1 MRRTLRKGF
10 SFHVFGKCQTRY
22 TDLNTYIHPWN
33 NKTCCEPDCETATN
47 SGRIVAGCPKC
58 WAASKKWASVLAFG
72 TNHTFDAVIKDKISG
87 KTLVVEAKFITARG
101 GRMPN
106 GEIQRLL
113 GQCLL
118 AKTKH
123 DFVIGLCG
131 RKGVLT
137 QDGTT
142 IRKLLRTGPNEQ
154 ELILYS
160 GLLTEFTCLEK
171 KLLVTM
177 DSGGVQKPQTVI
189 LRASEESLT
198 YRRITIRSCFPFR
211 MTLFKQPHYP
221 YLL

>member
-1 MRRTLRKGF
+1 LGVLDFHDELIKEIETFSVPPGIRNETDFEKGF
-10 SFHVFGKCQTRY
+10 LIPCVRKMSARY

-72 TNHTFDAVIKDKISG
+72 TNHTFDAVTKDKISG
-87 KTLVVEAKFITARG
+87 KTLVVEAKFITSRG

-131 RKGVLT
+131 RKGSL
-137 QDGTT
+137 DS
-142 IRKLLRTGPNEQ
+142 RWNDD
-154 ELILYS
+154 
-160 GLLTEFTCLEK
+160 TEA
-171 KLLVTM
+171 VTNW
-177 DSGGVQKPQTVI
+177 SK
-189 LRASEESLT
+189 RAG
-198 YRRITIRSCFPFR
+198 IDIVFRSID
-211 MTLFKQPHYP
+211 
-221 YLL
+221 